1 VLGVHWVFTENTAGF
16 QHSFFE
22 FSIIQHQ
29 TTRTEI
35 LEIHYWLHVSN
46 CTNYARALKD
56 ILIAIRTLYSRFC
69 IGAATEMY
77 WWWLGVTNYNSYTTE
92 HILWQLLTNV
102 VNFCTVLIHDSL
114 KLNVVVVLNKGG
126 TNSFK
131 NTTFCRKYE
140 GISDVHVTAKQR
152 QNRQENA
159 SGRPFLLCTCEE
171 LLNG

>member
-1 VLGVHWVFTENTAGF
+1 MMAWC
-16 QHSFFE
+16 
-22 FSIIQHQ
+22 
-29 TTRTEI
+29 
-35 LEIHYWLHVSN
+35 Y
-46 CTNYARALKD
+46 
-56 ILIAIRTLYSRFC
+56 
-69 IGAATEMY
+69 
-77 WWWLGVTNYNSYTTE
+77 TNYNSYTTE
-92 HILWQLLTNV
+92 HILWQLLTIV